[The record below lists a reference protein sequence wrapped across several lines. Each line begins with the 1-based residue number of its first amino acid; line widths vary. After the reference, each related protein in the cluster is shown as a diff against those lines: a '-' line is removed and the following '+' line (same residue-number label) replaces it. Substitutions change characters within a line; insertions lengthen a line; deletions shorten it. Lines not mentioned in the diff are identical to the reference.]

1 MHFLPDVWVRC
12 DHCQGKRF
20 TAEILEIQ
28 FKGRSIADVLEM
40 TVDQALGLFDNVP
53 NIAKKLQT
61 MEDVGLGY
69 MSLGQ
74 SSTTFSGGE
83 SQRLKLATELARPS
97 TGNTFYILDEP
108 TTGLHC
114 ADIQKLLQVI
124 HRLVASGNTVLVV
137 EHNMDVIKNADH
149 IIDLGPEGGDE
160 GGKVVAL
167 GTPKAVASAPTSH
180 TGRVLKHTL
189 AAFSA

>member
-12 DHCQGKRF
+12 DFCQGKRF

-40 TVDQALGLFDNVP
+40 TVDQAVGVFDNVP
-53 NIAKKLQT
+53 NISKKLQT

-83 SQRLKLATELARPS
+83 AQRLKLAAELARPS

-114 ADIQKLLQVI
+114 ADIQKLLHVI

-160 GGKVVAL
+160 GGKIVAI
-167 GTPKAVASAPTSH
+167 GTPKAVASASKSH
-180 TGRVLKHTL
+180 TGRVLKQTL
-189 AAFSA
+189 AAVSA